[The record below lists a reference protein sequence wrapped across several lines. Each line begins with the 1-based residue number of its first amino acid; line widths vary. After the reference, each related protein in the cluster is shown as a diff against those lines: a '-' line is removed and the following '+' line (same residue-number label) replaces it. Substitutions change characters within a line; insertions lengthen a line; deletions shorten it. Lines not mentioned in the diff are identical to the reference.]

1 MPSYRNRV
9 AALRRSLTGGT
20 NATAL
25 ASAGLPPLV
34 VPLSEEALRATS
46 WKPASAAANQP
57 LGHAQLV
64 GADIRLAGV
73 RCAIV

>member
-1 MPSYRNRV
+1 M
-9 AALRRSLTGGT
+9 
-20 NATAL
+20 
-25 ASAGLPPLV
+25 PPLV